1 MTTFAPALHLQ
12 NDNIHTKIKAQM
24 IIKDPGSSVT
34 HLLACFAQLQDY
46 SHLFLSSLLWNNRF
60 CCFNDCIYGKLILL
74 YAASTTYH
82 TFDISS
88 NVNIVLKRLDHC
100 MIPVLIAGS
109 YTPVCLIVLHNIYGY
124 VMFGIVWGIAIL
136 AIAFKLLWVTCPKW
150 ISSVLYIVMGWTCVM
165 ALPQIYSA
173 LAGAAF
179 FWLLAGG
186 IFYTVGGVIYA
197 VKMPAFN
204 EIILIS
210 EHMKSFMY
218 LLWLGASVTSY

>member
-24 IIKDPGSSVT
+24 IIKDPGSSIT
-34 HLLACFAQLQDY
+34 HFIGMLCAIAG
-46 SHLFLSSLLWNNRF
+46 LFPLILKAAS
-60 CCFNDCIYGKLILL
+60 YGTTVSVVSMTVFMVSMILL

-136 AIAFKLLWVTCPKW
+136 AIAFKLLWVTCNGLDMCYG
-150 ISSVLYIVMGWTCVM
+150 SSSDIFSTCR
-165 ALPQIYSA
+165 SR
-173 LAGAAF
+173 F
-179 FWLLAGG
+179 LLASRRR
-186 IFYTVGGVIYA
+186 
-197 VKMPAFN
+197 N
-204 EIILIS
+204 
-210 EHMKSFMY
+210 
-218 LLWLGASVTSY
+218 LLHCWRRNICS

>member
-24 IIKDPGSSVT
+24 IIKDPGSSIT
-34 HLLACFAQLQDY
+34 HLSACSVQLQDY
-46 SHLFLSSLLWNNRF
+46 SHLFLKQPLMEHRF
-60 CCFNDCIYGKLILL
+60 CCFNDCIYGKYDSSICSKHNLSHIW
-74 YAASTTYH
+74 YT
-82 TFDISS
+82 S

-165 ALPQIYSA
+165 ALPQIYSDLPEPLSSGFSPA
-173 LAGAAF
+173 ESST
-179 FWLLAGG
+179 LLA
-186 IFYTVGGVIYA
+186 A
-197 VKMPAFN
+197 
-204 EIILIS
+204 
-210 EHMKSFMY
+210 
-218 LLWLGASVTSY
+218 